1 MDDAF
6 SSLSFS
12 STTSPPSTIS
22 QPQSKPNPFATL
34 DQSSNQRSAVASPQ
48 ITTTA
53 VKGGGFFNPLP
64 ATAPK
69 PASTPKPPAQ
79 PLQISNNNIL
89 SLGLGDL
96 NLGSSTSSAPQP
108 KPTSTSDL
116 SLFDFAESTPSAA
129 APKVTSPPS
138 SSFNSAF
145 NLSSPA
151 STSQGPPKPAN
162 STKSQPNAFQSL
174 SSADPWG
181 SNDAWATPEPSTQ
194 APSSTKQAPSIA
206 TTKDFSSWAGAPMS
220 FNSAPGH
227 GGASGNGPRA
237 ASKITEDED
246 FGNWTSAAPTS
257 TVPPKPGPAP
267 SSSAKP
273 ASGYS
278 ASEDLF
284 SNVWE

>member
-6 SSLSFS
+6 SSLTFS
-12 STTSPPSTIS
+12 STTSPSTTIS

-34 DQSSNQRSAVASPQ
+34 DQPPNQRSAVASPQ
-48 ITTTA
+48 VTATA
-53 VKGGGFFNPLP
+53 VKGGGFFDPVP
-64 ATAPK
+64 TTALK
-69 PASTPKPPAQ
+69 PASTSKPAAK
-79 PLQISNNNIL
+79 PLQISNNIL

-96 NLGSSTSSAPQP
+96 NLGASTSSAPQP

-116 SLFDFAESTPSAA
+116 SLFDFAESTPSTAA
-129 APKVTSPPS
+129 AQKVISKPS
-138 SSFNSAF
+138 SSTNSAF
-145 NLSSPA
+145 NLSSPV
-151 STSQGPPKPAN
+151 STSQGPPKPAA
-162 STKSQPNAFQSL
+162 STIAQPNALQSL

-194 APSSTKQAPSIA
+194 APSTTKQAPSIA
-206 TTKDFSSWAGAPMS
+206 TTKDFSSWAGAPS
-220 FNSAPGH
+220 SLNSAPGH

-237 ASKITEDED
+237 AAKITEDED
-246 FGNWTSAAPTS
+246 FGGWTSAAPIS
-257 TVPPKPGPAP
+257 TVPLKPGPAP
-267 SSSAKP
+267 SSAAKP